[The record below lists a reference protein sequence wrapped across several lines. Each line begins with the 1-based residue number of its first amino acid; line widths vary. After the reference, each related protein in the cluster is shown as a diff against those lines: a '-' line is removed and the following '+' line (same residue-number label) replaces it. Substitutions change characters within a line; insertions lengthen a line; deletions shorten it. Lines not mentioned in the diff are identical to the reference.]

1 MELLLILVGGVL
13 TTAIIFVLIDGL
25 RGALSDDEED
35 GFD

>member
-25 RGALSDDEED
+25 RGGLSEDDED
-35 GFD
+35 TFD